1 MSTAECERGFSAMN
15 IIVSPLRNQLKIVN
29 VSSLMFVK
37 LVGPPLELW
46 NPVKFVRK
54 WVMTRRSADHAAC
67 RQRQH
72 KPEEPA
78 FTPIWKLI
86 NA

>member
-1 MSTAECERGFSAMN
+1 MAIKEGLLKLKHTVDTLAVSTAECERGFS
-15 IIVSPLRNQLKIVN
+15 
-29 VSSLMFVK
+29 
-37 LVGPPLELW
+37 E
-46 NPVKFVRK
+46 
-54 WVMTRRSADHAAC
+54 TRRSADRAVC

-78 FTPIWKLI
+78 FTPIWRLM